1 MAEVPQVRSRQQT
14 TRGQGRTGASEETIR
29 NLETRGPLAEAT
41 DITERICASVF
52 GGFLKL

>member
-14 TRGQGRTGASEETIR
+14 TSGQGRTGASEETIR
-29 NLETRGPLAEAT
+29 NLETIGPLAEAT